1 MGRSLTSDLHSLLRW
16 ILFFLESGDAGISMA
31 QGNVYGA
38 SEHNLF
44 IQYNKTT
51 CTFQVYTRFNCLFK
65 RIPAF
70 GLLFSLFSL
79 FCIFTVSSSHG
90 FFLRYPFVI
99 LLLFILILQWHRRCR
114 RHCRGRRG
122 DRALFFACNYPSL
135 LFQIMIIKTYS
146 NCFRR
151 EARTFHLKNC
161 ILLHISHDSG
171 CVFAFGPRFHFHC
184 VKWEKKYFWLEVEG
198 KFRNLQNQ
206 LPVFFSQL
214 KGNI

>member
-1 MGRSLTSDLHSLLRW
+1 MRERERERVRKSEELKSTWANERENRISLWFTFESKKRARPPYIRW
-16 ILFFLESGDAGISMA
+16 WDAAAAAAASQVICIHCFVGSFFFLESGDAGISMA

-122 DRALFFACNYPSL
+122 DRALFFC
-135 LFQIMIIKTYS
+135 M
-146 NCFRR
+146 
-151 EARTFHLKNC
+151 
-161 ILLHISHDSG
+161 
-171 CVFAFGPRFHFHC
+171 
-184 VKWEKKYFWLEVEG
+184 
-198 KFRNLQNQ
+198 
-206 LPVFFSQL
+206 
-214 KGNI
+214 